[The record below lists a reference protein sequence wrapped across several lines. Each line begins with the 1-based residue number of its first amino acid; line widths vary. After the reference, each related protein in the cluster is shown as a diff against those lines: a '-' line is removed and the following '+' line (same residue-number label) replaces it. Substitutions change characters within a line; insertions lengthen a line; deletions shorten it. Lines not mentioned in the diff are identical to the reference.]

1 VPPVDS
7 VELEKPFSMEEIIEV
22 AFSCYPEGSPGPDG
36 LPFLLFQKKWEL
48 IKDDMFCMFH
58 DFHKESLDLFR
69 LNFAMLTLIPKVED
83 AVEMKNF
90 RPISLLNYS
99 FKIFIKVIT
108 IRLERICQQ
117 LVAKE
122 QSLFIRGRFI
132 LESVVVA
139 HEVVHAIHKNNESG
153 ILLKLEYEKGYDRVS
168 LDFLMV
174 ILMSRGFGERWVY
187 WIQSIVIG
195 GLVSVL
201 ANGEESATF
210 KTGKRLRHGAH
221 SPPTL

>member
-1 VPPVDS
+1 
-7 VELEKPFSMEEIIEV
+7 
-22 AFSCYPEGSPGPDG
+22 
-36 LPFLLFQKKWEL
+36 
-48 IKDDMFCMFH
+48 MFCMFH

-99 FKIFIKVIT
+99 FKIFSKVIT